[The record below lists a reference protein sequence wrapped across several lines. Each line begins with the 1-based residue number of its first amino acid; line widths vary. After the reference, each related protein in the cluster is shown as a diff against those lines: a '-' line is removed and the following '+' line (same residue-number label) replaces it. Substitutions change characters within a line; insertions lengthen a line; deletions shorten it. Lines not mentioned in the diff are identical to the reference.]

1 MKIIILSLLT
11 LHTITQF
18 QTCHGMLEQWTHTPH
33 IQAQNATITRM
44 RELLDDDS
52 VSLTERI
59 KLNSHIR
66 IMDSLTVDEKEYKCG
81 YYAIKKATGCTE
93 PFSFVSGSPDN
104 TTFNIHEF
112 FTQTATPKKNDVVV
126 YTTNRNDLAIK
137 HFAIFIDNCT
147 VESKWG
153 SHTKKIVHRLFDAP
167 IGYGN
172 AAGFFTLKPEYKTET
187 GKLLLRMRIQQAN
200 NCLMLRQ
207 QQQTLARLE
216 NVLQFILLHIDLP
229 DKTVLYQ

>member
-11 LHTITQF
+11 LHSITQF
-18 QTCHGMLEQWTHTPH
+18 QTCHGMLEQWTYTPH
-33 IQAQNATITRM
+33 IQVHNATITKM
-44 RELLDDDS
+44 RELLGDDS
-52 VSLTERI
+52 VPLSERI
-59 KLNSHIR
+59 KLSPHIR
-66 IMDSLTVDEKEYKCG
+66 IMNSLTADEKEYKCG
-81 YYAIKKATGCTE
+81 YYAIKKSTGCTE
-93 PFSFVSGSPDN
+93 PFSFVSGNPDN

-112 FTQTATPKKNDVVV
+112 FIQTPMPKKNDVVV
-126 YTTNRNDLAIK
+126 YTADTNDLAIK

-153 SHTKKIVHRLFDAP
+153 SHKKKIYHRLFDVP

-200 NCLMLRQ
+200 NYLMLRQ
-207 QQQTLARLE
+207 QQQTLERLE
-216 NVLQFILLHIDLP
+216 NVLQFILSHIDLP
-229 DKTVLYQ
+229 NKTAVHQ